1 MQTTHRQTVVG
12 ECERFDVPRDA
23 PKTPSTDVAARLG
36 ANLRRERRRA
46 GLSQDEL
53 AQRADLHRTA
63 VGLLERGGRVARADT
78 LIQLAGA
85 MSISP
90 AAFFDGIY
98 WIPSARGEGGAF
110 SFGPESRR
118 PSEVGEG

>member
-1 MQTTHRQTVVG
+1 MQTTHRQTVVRN
-12 ECERFDVPRDA
+12 CQLLDVPQPDRRA
-23 PKTPSTDVAARLG
+23 LSADVALRLG
-36 ANLRRERRRA
+36 ENLRRERRRA

-53 AQRADLHRTA
+53 ARRADLHRTA

-98 WIPSARGEGGAF
+98 WIPNERRNGGAF
-110 SFGPESRR
+110 SFGSESRR
-118 PSEVGEG
+118 PAETSAD